1 MELSLNPSLDVA
13 GLAKRYREKG
23 RIQIKDFLAPESA
36 QAVLAE
42 LQSLPWGLAYNDG
55 DRVVQLHADELERLG
70 NREAAEIM
78 AGIRE
83 RARRDYQFLYAFYP
97 VLTAYFSPAIE
108 RRPIFQFYEFMNGD
122 AVLSLIR
129 QVTGL
134 PGINWADGQATW
146 YKPGHFLKAH
156 TDDAPTE
163 VRLAAYV
170 MNFSPD
176 WDRDWG
182 GFLQFF
188 DPDGNIEHGIRPSFN
203 ALNLFTIPASHSV
216 SMVSTYVTAKRMSVT
231 GWFRGNEPPGPI
243 GDRQAR

>member
-1 MELSLNPSLDVA
+1 MELSLNSALDVTS
-13 GLAKRYREKG
+13 LAKRYREKG
-23 RIQIKDFLAPESA
+23 RIQIRDFLSTESA
-36 QAVLAE
+36 QGVLEE

-55 DRVVQLHADELERLG
+55 GRVVQLHADELARLG
-70 NREAAEIM
+70 NREAADIM

-83 RARRDYQFLYAFYP
+83 RARTDYQFLYAFYP

-108 RRPIFQFYEFMNGD
+108 RRPIFEFYEFMNSP

-129 QVTGL
+129 EVTGL

-156 TDDAPTE
+156 TDEAPSE
-163 VRLAAYV
+163 SRLAAYV
-170 MNFSPD
+170 MNFSPQ

-188 DPDGNIEHGIRPSFN
+188 DSEGNIEHGIRPSFN

-216 SMVSTYVTAKRMSVT
+216 SMVSTYVTAKRISVT
-231 GWFRGNEPPGPI
+231 GWFRGDEPPGAI
-243 GDRQAR
+243 GDGKAR

>member
-1 MELSLNPSLDVA
+1 MELSLNSSLDIP
-13 GLAKRYREKG
+13 GLAQRYREKG
-23 RIQIKDFLAPESA
+23 RIQIKDFLSPESA
-36 QAVLAE
+36 QAVLEE
-42 LQSLPWGLAYNDG
+42 LHSLPWGLAYNDG
-55 DRVVQLHADELERLG
+55 GQVVQLHSDQLARLG

-78 AGIRE
+78 AGIRD

-108 RRPIFQFYEFMNGD
+108 RRPIFEFYEFMNGP

-129 QVTGL
+129 EVTDM

-156 TDDAPTE
+156 TDEAPTE
-163 VRLAAYV
+163 RRLAAYV

-188 DPDGNIEHGIRPSFN
+188 DREGNVERGIRPNFN

-231 GWFRGNEPPGPI
+231 GWFRGDQPPGPI
-243 GDRQAR
+243 GS

>member
-1 MELSLNPSLDVA
+1 MELSLNSALDVTS
-13 GLAKRYREKG
+13 LAKRYREKG
-23 RIQIKDFLAPESA
+23 RIQIRDFLSTESA
-36 QAVLAE
+36 QAVLEE

-55 DRVVQLHADELERLG
+55 GRVVQLHADELARLG
-70 NREAAEIM
+70 NREAADIM

-83 RARRDYQFLYAFYP
+83 RARTDYQFLYAFYP

-108 RRPIFQFYEFMNGD
+108 RRPIFEFYEFMNSP

-156 TDDAPTE
+156 TDEAPSE
-163 VRLAAYV
+163 SRLAAYV
-170 MNFSPD
+170 MNFTPH

-188 DPDGNIEHGIRPSFN
+188 NRNGDIELGFKPAFN
-203 ALNLFTIPASHSV
+203 ALNLFTIPAPHSV
-216 SMVSTYVTAKRMSVT
+216 SMVSTYVTAKRMAVT
-231 GWFRGNEPPGPI
+231 GWFRGDQPPGRI
-243 GDRQAR
+243 GGSSNL